1 MPVNLTGYNEF
12 KNAPAQPFLPENIV
26 LLQDG
31 FCGSTCAIF
40 AELMR
45 EQGKVQT
52 IAVGGRPLNAP
63 MQGVGGS
70 KGSQRLDFDDL
81 YEFAE
86 RTIKVA
92 EALDGA
98 AVSKHLENN
107 TAVGKIY
114 HATQIYKRTTPP
126 SEGSHI
132 VGAVNSLNNLRR
144 NDTTDT
150 PLEYLYEAA
159 DCRLFYTTAT
169 YLDPVRFWKMAIDAK
184 WGTGKCVPGSTGHS
198 TAIGTIEDKPGF
210 GQKAKGGSGSKGNW
224 SGGGGG
230 GSSSSSA
237 ASTVRGSRLVMGL
250 TTFAALMILV
260 V

>member
-1 MPVNLTGYNEF
+1 MDVNLTGYNEF

-26 LLQDG
+26 ILQDG

-70 KGSQRLDFDDL
+70 KGSQKLSFDSL
-81 YEFAE
+81 LAFAE

-98 AVSKHLENN
+98 AVSKYLENN

-114 HATQIYKRTTPP
+114 HATQIYKRTTLPG
-126 SEGSHI
+126 EGSTI
-132 VGAVNSLNNLRR
+132 VGAVNSLNNLRQ

-150 PLEYLYEAA
+150 PLEFLYEAA

-169 YLDPVRFWKMAIDAK
+169 YMDPVKFWKMAIDAK
-184 WGTGKCVPGSTGHS
+184 WGSGKCVPGSTGHS
-198 TAIGTIEDKPGF
+198 TAIGMMEERPGF
-210 GQKAKGGSGSKGNW
+210 GQKAKAGSGSKGNW
-224 SGGGGG
+224 ATGATTPG
-230 GSSSSSA
+230 SSA
-237 ASTVRGSRLVMGL
+237 ASTVCGSGVVMGL
-250 TTFAALMILV
+250 VAAAAAVVLV
-260 V
+260 M